1 MYPGWDPG
9 TEKGHE
15 VKTKYGRQLII
26 VRQYQLVNCN
36 KYPMLMEDAVNRR
49 NWVCDMW
56 EFSVLCT

>member
-49 NWVCDMW
+49 NWVQSM
-56 EFSVLCT
+56 